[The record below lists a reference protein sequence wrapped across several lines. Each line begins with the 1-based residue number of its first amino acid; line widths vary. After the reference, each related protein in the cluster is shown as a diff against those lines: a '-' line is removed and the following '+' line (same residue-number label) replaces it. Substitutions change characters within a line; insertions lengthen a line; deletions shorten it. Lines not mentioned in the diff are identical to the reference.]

1 MAADPDLAA
10 EPGTAPTPVTRL
22 RTIGLAGMLR
32 ALTSAEMRAAV
43 AGRMPGDSM
52 AYVCDWLLASGAAAA
67 LPKCRSA
74 ALPWLPG
81 LRVTSRLGFSDEA
94 AAEE

>member
-1 MAADPDLAA
+1 MADEPDLAA
-10 EPGTAPTPVTRL
+10 ESGTAPAPVTRL

-43 AGRMPGDSM
+43 AGKPPGDSM
-52 AYVCDWLLASGAAAA
+52 GCVCDWLLASEAAAA

-74 ALPWLPG
+74 ALPRLPG
-81 LRVTSRLGFSDEA
+81 LRVTSPLGILR
-94 AAEE
+94 